1 MTKYICECLDGA
13 RKCTHETPG
22 FSAPTLCCVR
32 AHATCHW
39 RKVENQEGE
48 APAPI
53 IPDWC
58 KTGALVYVTPYNRE
72 PFYGKIYGVVYYTME
87 VKVTLDGE
95 TVIGVFT
102 WDNVRRARLRP
113 WTYKEAIGKT
123 VFWKFDN
130 SKKEI
135 ASMIDRADDEGNVYV
150 VGYGELK
157 AKKLMMVERFSQSD
171 GSPCGVLEHEN
182 ENGEWVE

>member
-1 MTKYICECLDGA
+1 M
-13 RKCTHETPG
+13 
-22 FSAPTLCCVR
+22 
-32 AHATCHW
+32 
-39 RKVENQEGE
+39 
-48 APAPI
+48 
-53 IPDWC
+53 
-58 KTGALVYVTPYNRE
+58 YVTPNNRE
-72 PFYGKIYGVVYYTME
+72 PFYGKIYGVTYSRVHNTTE
-87 VKVTLDGE
+87 VQVTLDDE
-95 TVIGVFT
+95 TLVGVFT
-102 WDNVRRARLRP
+102 WDNVRRARCRP